1 MRKSIINVNKQLVSE
16 SEQKWL
22 QIDEL
27 ARIEVTS
34 EDPNFP
40 IESAFSSAG
49 PGWRAAEG
57 GVQTIRIIFDKPMW
71 LKRIRLEFHDTE
83 KERTQ
88 EFVIRWSAEPPA
100 HFTEMVR
107 QQWNFGHESSNEIE
121 DYQVEMRSAS
131 VLELELNPNIS
142 ASDSV
147 ATLSRWQVA

>member
-1 MRKSIINVNKQLVSE
+1 MRKSIINVNKQRVSE

-40 IESAFSSAG
+40 IESALSPAG
-49 PGWRAAEG
+49 PGWRAAESG
-57 GVQTIRIIFDKPMW
+57 IQTIRIIFDKPTS
-71 LKRIRLEFHDTE
+71 LKRIRLEFHETG

-100 HFTEMVR
+100 QLTEMVR
-107 QQWNFGHESSNEIE
+107 QQWNFGRDSRNEIE
-121 DYQVEMRSAS
+121 DYQVELRSAS

-142 ASDSV
+142 EFDSV
-147 ATLSRWQVA
+147 ATLSRWQLA